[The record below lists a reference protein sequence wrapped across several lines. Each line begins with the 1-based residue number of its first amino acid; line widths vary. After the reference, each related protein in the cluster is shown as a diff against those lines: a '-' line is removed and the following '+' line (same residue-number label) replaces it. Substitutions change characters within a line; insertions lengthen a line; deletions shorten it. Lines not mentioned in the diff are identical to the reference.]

1 MRKLFILFISLFVMF
16 GTSNLYAEIVKV
28 TANQVISDLFNEWT
42 DKKNCSELDDVN
54 KVNIHRGAV
63 ELLLMCKALKE
74 GGITPDIQI
83 KKMPNYSRALLEAK
97 KGKVIMPAETAWKTE
112 IDESDFYISDPL
124 FEEGSI
130 ELGIYALP
138 TNLEIMKINSLDGLK
153 KYKGVSSDSW
163 VVDWATLKA
172 MGVEAHSVPKLDLMF
187 KFINAGRADF
197 VLNEFSSEKDF
208 SMEIAGVRLVP
219 VPNIKVGLKGSRH
232 FVVSK
237 KAPGAKKIFQALQK
251 GLKVLRSEGTI
262 AKYFEESG
270 IVNLRVKNWKRIY
283 P

>member
-28 TANQVISDLFNEWT
+28 SANQVIYDLFNEWT

-124 FEEGSI
+124 FEQGSI
-130 ELGIYALP
+130 ELGVYALP
-138 TNLEIMKINSLDGLK
+138 TNIEIMKINSLEGLQ

-172 MGVEAHSVPKLDLMF
+172 MGVEAYSVPKLNLMF

-208 SMEIAGVRLVP
+208 SMEIEGVRLVP
-219 VPNIKVGLKGSRH
+219 VPNIKVGLNGSRH

-237 KAPGAKKIFQALQK
+237 KAPGAKKIFEALQK
-251 GLKVLRSEGTI
+251 GLKILRSEGTI
-262 AKYFEESG
+262 TKYFEESG